1 MHVIKQ
7 AQQMAAVAQRWQ
19 SVPSGVPG
27 AGGVRPQGM
36 RRGGRRIG
44 FVPTMGALHEGH
56 ASLMRAARRETDVV
70 VVSIFVNPLQ
80 FGPKEDYTRYPRPLS
95 EDLEVCRGERTDVV
109 FVPSAGEIY
118 PKGFAS
124 VVEVTGVGETW
135 EGKARPG
142 HFRGVTTIVAK
153 LLHLVQPTVLYLGQ
167 KDYQQ
172 ALILQQM
179 IRDLGWPI
187 AVRVMPTVREPD
199 GVAMSSRNRSLR
211 AGLRRQAPVI
221 IRALRLARE
230 RIEGGARSAGPLV
243 SLMRRTMREANDAR
257 IDYVDVVE
265 AATLKP
271 LARLAPGQRVAL
283 LAAVRL
289 GPTRLI
295 DNTLLDVP

>member
-1 MHVIKQ
+1 MQVVKHV
-7 AQQMAAVAQRWQ
+7 QQMASLA
-19 SVPSGVPG
+19 
-27 AGGVRPQGM
+27 QGM

-44 FVPTMGALHEGH
+44 FIPTMGALHEGH

-70 VVSIFVNPLQ
+70 VASIFVNPMQ
-80 FGPKEDYTRYPRPLS
+80 FGPKEGYKRYPRTFS
-95 EDLEVCRGERTDVV
+95 SDLAMCTGERVDMV
-109 FVPSAGEIY
+109 FAPSAEEIY
-118 PKGFAS
+118 PEGFCSA
-124 VVEVTGVGETW
+124 VEVRTLGDVW

-142 HFRGVTTIVAK
+142 HFRGVTTVVAK
-153 LLHLVQPTVLYLGQ
+153 LLHLVQPTALYLGQ

-199 GVAMSSRNRSLR
+199 GLAMSSRNRHLT

-230 RIEGGARSAGPLV
+230 RIAGKNRGKVRGAPSVKSLV
-243 SLMRRTMREANDAR
+243 ELMRRTMREANGAR
-257 IDYVDVVE
+257 IDYVAVVE

-283 LAAVRL
+283 LAAVRF

-295 DNTLLDVP
+295 DNALVDVP